1 MSGENLV
8 LITPL
13 STSFPFFVVKILRLP
28 VAGKK
33 SKYILHAPAPC
44 KHAKIRTFRAAD
56 ACGH

>member
-13 STSFPFFVVKILRLP
+13 STSFPFLVVKILRLP

-33 SKYILHAPAPC
+33 SK
-44 KHAKIRTFRAAD
+44 
-56 ACGH
+56 